1 MIFHNA
7 RAARQ
12 HATQELTFER
22 RNRMRSTFWTI
33 ITIALLLLPP
43 SHGVLAQAFPGKMV
57 RLVIPFPVGGSS
69 DANARI
75 IGPYLSERWK
85 QQVIVDPRPGAAT
98 VVGSDHVAKSAPDG
112 HTLMIN
118 STQFVQSP
126 ATFAKLPYDPY
137 NDIVPITR
145 ITISPQAIVAHPS
158 LPVKSI
164 KELVALARARPGELN
179 MGTAGTILPS
189 HYFFMLAKVKME
201 IVPYKGAG
209 PLMIDASGGHVP
221 IAIGAVSSVQA
232 AVRSGRVRMLGVTS
246 PTPAFPDVPDIS
258 RDVPGY
264 DADTWFA
271 LFAPRGMPRELVT
284 RIHGDLAAVL
294 QIADVRQRLLDIG
307 GIPSG
312 EPPEEFAARV
322 RNDIDKWKKVAAA
335 AGVKPQ

>member
-1 MIFHNA
+1 MRFSRSMGIV
-7 RAARQ
+7 AATLLMSAPD
-12 HATQELTFER
+12 AT
-22 RNRMRSTFWTI
+22 
-33 ITIALLLLPP
+33 
-43 SHGVLAQAFPGKMV
+43 AQAFPSKMV

-75 IGPYLSERWK
+75 IGPYLTERWK

-158 LPVKSI
+158 LPAKGI

-179 MGTAGTILPS
+179 MGTAGTVLPS

-221 IAIGAVSSVQA
+221 LALGAVSSVQA
-232 AVRSGRVRMLGVTS
+232 AVRSGRVRILGVTS
-246 PTPAFPDVPDIS
+246 HSPAFPDAPLIS
-258 RDVPGY
+258 KDVPGY
-264 DADTWFA
+264 EDDTWFA
-271 LFAPRGMPRELVT
+271 LFAPGGTPRDLVA
-284 RIHGDLAAVL
+284 RIHQDLAAVL
-294 QIADVRQRLLDIG
+294 QIAEVRQRLLDIG
-307 GIPSG
+307 GNPGG
-312 EPPEEFAARV
+312 EPPDEFAARV
-322 RNDIDKWKKVAAA
+322 RADIDKWKKVAQS

>member
-1 MIFHNA
+1 M
-7 RAARQ
+7 RALQ
-12 HATQELTFER
+12 P
-22 RNRMRSTFWTI
+22 
-33 ITIALLLLPP
+33 ITLVAIALLMPV
-43 SHGVLAQAFPGKMV
+43 SDASAQAFPGKIV

-126 ATFAKLPYDPY
+126 ATFAKLPYDPH

-158 LPVKSI
+158 LPAKNI

-179 MGTAGTILPS
+179 MGTAGTVLPS

-221 IAIGAVSSVQA
+221 VAIGAVSSVQA
-232 AVRSGRVRMLGVTS
+232 AVRGKRVRMLGVTS
-246 PTPAFPDVPDIS
+246 HSPAFPEVPDIS

-271 LFAPRGMPRELVT
+271 LFAPKGMSRELVM
-284 RIHGDLAAVL
+284 RIYGDLAAVL
-294 QIADVRQRLLDIG
+294 QIPEVRQRLIDIG
-307 GIPSG
+307 GNPGG

-322 RNDIDKWKKVAAA
+322 RSDIDKWKKVAQV

>member
-1 MIFHNA
+1 MRISSSTA
-7 RAARQ
+7 IAVAA
-12 HATQELTFER
+12 
-22 RNRMRSTFWTI
+22 
-33 ITIALLLLPP
+33 
-43 SHGVLAQAFPGKMV
+43 VLAPFVEASAQTFPTKMV

-137 NDIVPITR
+137 NDIAPITR
-145 ITISPQAIVAHPS
+145 ITISPQAIVGHPS
-158 LPVKSI
+158 LPAKNI

-179 MGTAGTILPS
+179 MGTAGTVLPS
-189 HYFFMLAKVKME
+189 HYFFLLAKVKME

-209 PLMIDASGGHVP
+209 PLMIDASGGHIP
-221 IAIGAVSSVQA
+221 LAIGAVSSVQA
-232 AVRSGRVRMLGVTS
+232 AVRSGRVRILGVTS
-246 PTPAFPDVPDIS
+246 HSAAFPDAPLIS
-258 RDVPGY
+258 RDVPEY

-271 LFAPRGMPRELVT
+271 LFAPGGTPRDLVA
-284 RIHGDLAAVL
+284 RIHQDLAAVL
-294 QIADVRQRLLDIG
+294 QIPEVRQRLLDIG
-307 GIPSG
+307 GTPSG
-312 EPPEEFAARV
+312 EPPDEFTARV
-322 RNDIDKWKKVAAA
+322 RADIGKWKKVAQA